1 LLGKNADFTIENND
15 GATALKVSTSDAVR
29 TELKNAGAGSVFN

>member
-15 GATALKVSTSDAVR
+15 GASPLELATDVNVIAALKA
-29 TELKNAGAGSVFN
+29 AGAGSVFN